1 MDVPPAFI
9 VILSYYGGVIY
20 LLCTLQESGSLK
32 SDFELTTQRDSSL
45 TKETNWL
52 GIFSRHESFNA
63 REAEDREALGI
74 RLRLLMGD
82 GDYPLEKCI
91 YTVTGLLLPR
101 K

>member
-1 MDVPPAFI
+1 M
-9 VILSYYGGVIY
+9 
-20 LLCTLQESGSLK
+20 
-32 SDFELTTQRDSSL
+32 TTQRDSSL

-63 REAEDREALGI
+63 REEEDREALGI

-91 YTVTGLLLPR
+91 YTYSNWALDCYLGNSTTMHVMNLN
-101 K
+101 